1 MKPGQPRLILLSIL
15 LFSFSTIT
23 FAQHGHDHGHAGKKQ
38 PVKASKHVSSK
49 NKLHMFSPV
58 WMHTLSDEQ
67 KVAIDKMH
75 LEVAKVEKLLRAQMK
90 ATKMELNLLAVT
102 DSPDMDAI
110 NKKIDEVA
118 ALKTKIMRNRFAHI
132 VEMRE
137 ALTPQQRVSYD
148 MSVLKRDERKKGG
161 KGH

>member
-1 MKPGQPRLILLSIL
+1 MNTGRLGLILFSIL
-15 LFSFSTIT
+15 LFSLPTFT
-23 FAQHGHDHGHAGKKQ
+23 FAQHGHGHGGDKKHAMQAKKGGG
-38 PVKASKHVSSK
+38 HGK
-49 NKLHMFSPV
+49 NKLHMFGPV

-67 KVAIDKMH
+67 KAAVDKMH

-137 ALTPQQRVSYD
+137 ALTPQQRISYD
-148 MSVLKRDERKKGG
+148 MAVLKRDDRKKGG
-161 KGH
+161 KH

>member
-1 MKPGQPRLILLSIL
+1 MKPNRLGLFLLSIL
-15 LFSFSTIT
+15 LFAFSTVT
-23 FAQHGHDHGHAGKKQ
+23 FAQHGHGHTEKKH
-38 PVKASKHVSSK
+38 ASKTTKHASGK

-67 KVAIDKMH
+67 KLAVDKMH

-90 ATKMELNLLAVT
+90 TTKMELNLLAVT

-110 NKKIDEVA
+110 NKKIDEIA

-137 ALTPQQRVSYD
+137 ALTPQQRISYD
-148 MSVLKRDERKKGG
+148 MAVLKRDDRKKGG
-161 KGH
+161 KH